1 MDNTESN
8 TESNTEN
15 NTELKFRIISRFIR
29 PNSHILDVGCG
40 DGSLLSYL
48 KHHRHVSARGIELDV
63 QWVKC
68 CMNAGHCVL
77 HGDANTDLYQYP
89 TKSFDTVVLSHT
101 LQAMS
106 RADKTLLDIT
116 RIGKKAVVSFPNF
129 GHYQV
134 IWDLF
139 YNRRMPT
146 TKRLPL
152 AWYKTPNIHFCTI
165 RDFVNLCDSLGL
177 YIDNVVIITNKGK
190 EISARPTSYKASL
203 WGASAVF
210 VVSDRQGNTPRASL

>member
-1 MDNTESN
+1 MDNIKYEV
-8 TESNTEN
+8 
-15 NTELKFRIISRFIR
+15 ISRFII

-40 DGSLLSYL
+40 DGSLLSFL
-48 KHHRHVSARGIELDV
+48 KTHRNVSSRGIELSPKLV
-63 QWVKC
+63 NC
-68 CMNAGHCVL
+68 CINAGHCVL

-101 LQAMS
+101 LQAMQ

-116 RIGKKAVVSFPNF
+116 RIGKKAVVGFPNF

-165 RDFVNLCDSLGL
+165 RDFANLCKELGL
-177 YIDNVVIITNKGK
+177 TIENYVIINTKGK
-190 EISARPTSYKASL
+190 EISASPTSYRANL
-203 WGASAVF
+203 LGALAVF
-210 VVSDRQGNTPRASL
+210 VVSKPYD

>member
-1 MDNTESN
+1 MDKSL
-8 TESNTEN
+8 
-15 NTELKFRIISRFIR
+15 LKFEIIARFIHT
-29 PNSHILDVGCG
+29 NSHILDVGCG
-40 DGSLLSYL
+40 DGQLLTYL
-48 KHHRHVSARGIELDV
+48 KQHRQVSSRGIELNAKLV
-63 QWVKC
+63 NKC
-68 CMNAGHCVL
+68 INAGHCVL

-101 LQAMS
+101 LQAMQ

-116 RIGKKAVVSFPNF
+116 RIGEQAVVSFPNF

-134 IWDLF
+134 VWDLF

-165 RDFVNLCDSLGL
+165 RDFVNLCAELNL
-177 YIDNVVIITNKGK
+177 HIDDFVIITNKGNPL
-190 EISARPTSYKASL
+190 SARPTSYKASL
-203 WGASAVF
+203 LGASAVF
-210 VVSDRQGNTPRASL
+210 VVSDKTHKGYEPHA